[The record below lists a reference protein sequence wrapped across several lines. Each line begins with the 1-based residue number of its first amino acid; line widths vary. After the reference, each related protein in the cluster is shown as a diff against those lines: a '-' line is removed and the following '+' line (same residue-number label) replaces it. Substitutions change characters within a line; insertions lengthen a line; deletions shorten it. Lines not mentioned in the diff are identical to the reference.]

1 MRPSDKDGRRVST
14 FNVSLLDDL
23 FSALFSAF
31 CCRTEC
37 ARIFLVAMPIDAQPN
52 LKTRKILFAS
62 LLVLICVVIGQAVFQ
77 RDKPWVIPE
86 EVKKLKNPLAPSES
100 TLKAARRIYVD
111 KCAQCHGE
119 RGKGDGPDAL
129 MHSPAPADLTDA
141 GRMNTVTDGEI
152 FYQISE
158 GRKPMP
164 SFKKRLT
171 EDQRWG
177 LVLFVR
183 SFSTPSAPPPHEK
196 NSDAGKSTIVSPKD

>member
-1 MRPSDKDGRRVST
+1 MST
-14 FNVSLLDDL
+14 V
-23 FSALFSAF
+23 
-31 CCRTEC
+31 
-37 ARIFLVAMPIDAQPN
+37 AQPN

-62 LLVLICVVIGQAVFQ
+62 LLALICIALVYAAFQ
-77 RDKPWVIPE
+77 RDKPWIVPE

-100 TLKAARRIYVD
+100 TLKAAREIYMD
-111 KCAQCHGE
+111 ECAQCHGE
-119 RGKGDGPDAL
+119 HGKGDGPEAM

-141 GRMNTVTDGEI
+141 RQMNTVTDGEI

-177 LVLFVR
+177 LVLLVR
-183 SFSTPSAPPPHEK
+183 SFARPTAATER
-196 NSDAGKSTIVSPKD
+196 NAD